1 MGDTPDLTLT
11 LKVIIG
17 IALSITTLAVL
28 LRCWVR
34 NVLLRKF
41 AAEDSLIVISQA
53 CYGAFYIR
61 GTARG

>member
-17 IALSITTLAVL
+17 VALSITTLAIL

-34 NVLLRKF
+34 IVLLEKF
-41 AAEDSLIVISQA
+41 AA
-53 CYGAFYIR
+53 
-61 GTARG
+61 